1 MIKYSI
7 IIPVYNIEEYV
18 EKTLDSL
25 SSIPDNTEIIIVNDG
40 STDDTWRNVENY
52 VAGHD
57 LRDIQL
63 LTQPNAGVS
72 VARNTGI
79 EAAKGEYLLFVDG
92 DDICKDGFIDIID
105 RVTDDKPDMIVWR
118 FYTDQGGRVK
128 ESQKEFDKELYT
140 AKEFTTSLLKGINR
154 IRIGSFA
161 VKKHKIEEKGIR
173 FTEGCAICE
182 DVEFMYKA
190 VLSSDRIVTVN
201 DICYTY
207 MKREGSA
214 MNTSDMR
221 FFQAPVAIQRI
232 YGYADIYC
240 SDIMDEYIEDS
251 LKYGLYITHCMYS
264 FDSCLRYVKNGA
276 DRRGFLRRYFDEYM
290 NIEDYI
296 KKAKKKMMYKP
307 EIFSAK
313 RLGIFLLSRRI
324 YTIYIY
330 CFNKKTA

>member
-7 IIPVYNIEEYV
+7 IIPVYNIEDYV
-18 EKTLDSL
+18 EKTMDSL
-25 SSIPDNTEIIIVNDG
+25 INVPDNTEIIIINDG
-40 STDDTWRNVENY
+40 STDNTWKNVESY

-79 EAAKGEYLLFVDG
+79 EAAKGEYLIFVDG
-92 DDICKDGFIDIID
+92 DDICKEGFIDIID
-105 RVTDDKPDMIVWR
+105 RATGCEPDMIVWR
-118 FYTDQGGRVK
+118 FCTDYGTRTK
-128 ESQKEFDKELYT
+128 ESQERFDKDIYT
-140 AKEFTTSLLKGINR
+140 AREFATSLLKGINR

-161 VKKHKIEEKGIR
+161 VKKHLIEEAGIR

-190 VLSSDRIVTVN
+190 VLSSESIAAVN

-207 MKREGSA
+207 VKREGSA
-214 MNTSDMR
+214 MNTGDMR
-221 FFQAPVAIQRI
+221 FFQAPIAIQRI
-232 YGYADIYC
+232 FGFADMYC

-264 FDSCLRYVKNGA
+264 FDSCLRYVKNSA
-276 DRRGFLRRYFDEYM
+276 DRRNFLRRYFDEYG

-296 KKAKKKMMYKP
+296 KRAEKKMKYKP
-307 EIFSAK
+307 EIFSAR
-313 RLGIFLLSRRI
+313 RLGIFLFSRRI
-324 YTIYIY
+324 YAVYIY
-330 CFNKKTA
+330 WMNKRAA

>member
-7 IIPVYNIEEYV
+7 IVPVYNIENYV

-40 STDDTWRNVENY
+40 STDNTWRNVENY
-52 VAGHD
+52 VASHD
-57 LRDIQL
+57 MRDIQL

-79 EAAKGEYLLFVDG
+79 EAAKGEYLIFVDG
-92 DDICKDGFIDIID
+92 DDICKEGFIDIID
-105 RVTDDKPDMIVWR
+105 RASKDSPDLIVWR
-118 FYTDQGGRVK
+118 FYTDYGNQIK
-128 ESQKEFDKELYT
+128 ESQEGFSKEIYS
-140 AKEFTTSLLKGINR
+140 AKEFATSLLRGIIR

-161 VKKHKIEEKGIR
+161 VKKYTIENAGIR

-190 VLSSDRIVTVN
+190 VLSADKISTVN
-201 DICYTY
+201 DTCYTY
-207 MKREGSA
+207 VKREGSA

-221 FFQAPVAIQRI
+221 FFQAPIAIHRI
-232 YGYADIYC
+232 YGYADMYC
-240 SDIMDEYIEDS
+240 SDIMDDYIEDS

-276 DRRGFLRRYFDEYM
+276 DRSRFLKRYFDEYA

-296 KKAKKKMMYKP
+296 KKAKKKMKYKP

-313 RLGIFLLSRRI
+313 RLGIFLFSRRI
-324 YTIYIY
+324 YTIYMY
-330 CFNKKTA
+330 CYNKRIA